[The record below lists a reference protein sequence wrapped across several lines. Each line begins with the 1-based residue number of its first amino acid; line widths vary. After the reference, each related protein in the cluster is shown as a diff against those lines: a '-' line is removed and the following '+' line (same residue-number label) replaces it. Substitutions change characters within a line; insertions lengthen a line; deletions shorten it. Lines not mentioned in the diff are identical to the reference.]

1 MEIHRVTKRV
11 KKQKLKTKKAYAENG
26 DEAIGSAAESGDDQY
41 EEVEDEIEE
50 ADEQLK
56 DNSYHNQDRND
67 DQLSNGIDAKQNQS
81 GNNKNIMGLK
91 MPTINKLI
99 FQTNQVDRNQQAEY
113 NDNSS
118 NKVTRNA
125 NENEDTSQITTA
137 RRIEDE
143 SKNAQSQPI
152 FEITNVNQE
161 ED

>member
-1 MEIHRVTKRV
+1 M
-11 KKQKLKTKKAYAENG
+11 
-26 DEAIGSAAESGDDQY
+26 
-41 EEVEDEIEE
+41 
-50 ADEQLK
+50 K

-143 SKNAQSQPI
+143 SKNA
-152 FEITNVNQE
+152 
-161 ED
+161 

>member
-1 MEIHRVTKRV
+1 
-11 KKQKLKTKKAYAENG
+11 
-26 DEAIGSAAESGDDQY
+26 
-41 EEVEDEIEE
+41 
-50 ADEQLK
+50 
-56 DNSYHNQDRND
+56 
-67 DQLSNGIDAKQNQS
+67 
-81 GNNKNIMGLK
+81 

-143 SKNAQSQPI
+143 SKNA
-152 FEITNVNQE
+152 
-161 ED
+161 